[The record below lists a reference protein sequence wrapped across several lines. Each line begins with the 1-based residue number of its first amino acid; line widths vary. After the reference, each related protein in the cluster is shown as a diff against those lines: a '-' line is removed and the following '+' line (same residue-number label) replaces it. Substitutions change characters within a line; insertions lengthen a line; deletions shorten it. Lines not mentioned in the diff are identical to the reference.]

1 MTFRKL
7 LSSRDFS
14 IASTFMS
21 CFFFFGSGFSFEAEV
36 VMYRYVQ
43 KEWFFLFSEDVFY
56 LISLREL
63 SRKPSIPPLHEHQQS
78 GWLLLPKGGIR
89 RAVLATKKK
98 KKHQH
103 FQLLWLLS
111 KIGLLF
117 YFSRLLSGYHSF
129 KKYLEGA
136 YKNLWREIALVSRHT
151 CREGERGRES
161 LRVRRM
167 DFYAKFK

>member
-7 LSSRDFS
+7 PSSRDFS
-14 IASTFMS
+14 IASTFVS
-21 CFFFFGSGFSFEAEV
+21 WFFFFFGSGFSSCEAEV
-36 VMYRYVQ
+36 VMYRFVQ
-43 KEWFFLFSEDVFY
+43 GEWFVLFSEDVCY

-89 RAVLATKKK
+89 RAVLATTK

-129 KKYLEGA
+129 LKYFEGHTKIFGALEC
-136 YKNLWREIALVSRHT
+136 T
-151 CREGERGRES
+151 CFE
-161 LRVRRM
+161 
-167 DFYAKFK
+167 A